1 MTSSPDR
8 SLLTR
13 SARYSAVPNR
23 SAGVVL
29 VLCVTLAGCHHGGN
43 SDAQPLTDGSPIVA
57 PSAPETAPT
66 IETSL
71 ALETF
76 DAAWQLVNDTHFDPH
91 HNGVDWLAV
100 RAELRP
106 RAETATTEKE
116 LRKAIGEML
125 SRLEQSHFALLPRE
139 AVDALDPVKLA
150 ASDASQSEQSDTD
163 ENADDVQSRPGDTGL
178 QVRIVD
184 QDIVVRKVQAGGPAD
199 EAGVKP
205 GWIVTRIGSVDV
217 TELFGKVP
225 DDLERRMARFYI
237 WQAVTSLLHG
247 DAGEEIQVEFLNE
260 LNEPI
265 EVALSRRPVPGT
277 PVKFGNLPTFFAHLE
292 SEQMIDEDGTTVG
305 VIRFNIWMTAI
316 AKPFHEAIDQ
326 FRSADGIVI
335 DLRGNPGGVGAM
347 AMGIAGH
354 FVNER
359 TTLGTL
365 TTRNTELRFI
375 SNPRRST
382 ANGERTE
389 PFDGPVAILV
399 DGQTGSTSEIFSGGM
414 QAIGRARIFGE
425 TSLGAALPAMMDRLP
440 NGDVLLHAFADYVD
454 ANGIRLEGRGVIP
467 NEEVAVSRGDL
478 LAGRDPTLSAAIAW
492 INQSSGGAD
501 HENDN

>member
-1 MTSSPDR
+1 M
-8 SLLTR
+8 
-13 SARYSAVPNR
+13 
-23 SAGVVL
+23 AGVVL
-29 VLCVTLAGCHHGGN
+29 VLCVTLAGCHHGEN
-43 SDAQPLTDGSPIVA
+43 YDAQPFTGDSPGIAASVPEA
-57 PSAPETAPT
+57 VPSIETA
-66 IETSL
+66 L

-76 DAAWQLVNDTHFDPH
+76 DAAWQLINDTHFDPH

-100 RAELRP
+100 GEELRP

-116 LRKAIGEML
+116 LRQVIGEML

-139 AVDALDPVKLA
+139 AVDALDPEKLV
-150 ASDASQSEQSDTD
+150 ASDAPQSEQSDASD
-163 ENADDVQSRPGDTGL
+163 KAEDVQSRPGDTGL
-178 QVRIVD
+178 EVCIVD
-184 QDIVVRKVQAGGPAD
+184 QDIMVRNVQGGGPAD

-205 GWIVTRIGSVDV
+205 GWVMKRIGAVDV
-217 TELFGKVP
+217 ADLFGDVP
-225 DDLERRMARFYI
+225 EDLERRMARFYI
-237 WQAVTSLLHG
+237 WRTVTSLLEG
-247 DAGEEIQVEFLNE
+247 DAGDEVEVEFLNE

-265 EVALSRRPVPGT
+265 EIDLSRRPVPGT

-292 SEQMIDEDGTTVG
+292 SEQFIDEDGTTVG

-326 FRSADGIVI
+326 FRGADGIVI

-354 FVNER
+354 FVNEK

-414 QAIGRARIFGE
+414 QSIGRARIFGE

-454 ANGIRLEGRGVIP
+454 ANGVRLEGRGVIP
-467 NEEVAVSRGDL
+467 EEEVAVSRSDL

-492 INQSSGGAD
+492 INQSSIGAVHEDD
-501 HENDN
+501 H

>member
-1 MTSSPDR
+1 MTCSPGR
-8 SLLTR
+8 SLPTGN
-13 SARYSAVPNR
+13 ARYCRSPNC
-23 SAGVVL
+23 STGVVL
-29 VLCVTLAGCHHGGN
+29 VLCATLAGCHHGGN
-43 SDAQPLTDGSPIVA
+43 HDAQPLTGDSPIVA
-57 PSAPETAPT
+57 PSAPESTPA

-76 DAAWQLVNDTHFDPH
+76 AAAWQLVNDTHFDPH

-106 RAETATTEKE
+106 RAETARTERE
-116 LRKAIGEML
+116 LRKVIGEML
-125 SRLEQSHFALLPRE
+125 SRLGQSHFALLPRE
-139 AVDALDPVKLA
+139 AVDALDPKKLA
-150 ASDASQSEQSDTD
+150 ASEAPRLEQAEASDKVE
-163 ENADDVQSRPGDTGL
+163 DVQSRPGNTGL
-178 QVRIVD
+178 EVRIVD
-184 QDIVVRKVQAGGPAD
+184 QDIVVRKVQVGGPAD

-205 GWIVTRIGSVDV
+205 GWVVTRVGSVDV
-217 TELFGKVP
+217 TDLFGKVP
-225 DDLERRMARFYI
+225 DDLDERMARFYL
-237 WQAVTSLLHG
+237 WRTVTSLLEGNAG
-247 DAGEEIQVEFLNE
+247 DEVEVEFLNE

-265 EVALSRRPVPGT
+265 EIALSRRPVPGT

-292 SEQMIDEDGTTVG
+292 SEQLIDEDGTTVG
-305 VIRFNIWMTAI
+305 MIRFNIWMTAI

-354 FVNER
+354 FVNEK

-414 QAIGRARIFGE
+414 QSIGRARIFGE

-454 ANGIRLEGRGVIP
+454 ANGVRLEGRGVIP
-467 NEEVAVSRGDL
+467 EEEVAVSRSDL

-492 INQSSGGAD
+492 INQSSIGAD

>member
-1 MTSSPDR
+1 MTCSP
-8 SLLTR
+8 SGFLLTR
-13 SARYSAVPNR
+13 KARYSRVPNC

-29 VLCVTLAGCHHGGN
+29 VLCVTLTGCHHGGN
-43 SDAQPLTDGSPIVA
+43 HDAQPLTGDSPIVA
-57 PSAPETAPT
+57 PSAPESAPS
-66 IETSL
+66 IETAL

-106 RAETATTEKE
+106 RAETARTQRE
-116 LRKAIGEML
+116 LRKTIGEML
-125 SRLEQSHFALLPRE
+125 SRLGQSHFALLPRE
-139 AVDALDPVKLA
+139 AVEALDPKKLA
-150 ASDASQSEQSDTD
+150 ASDRPQPEQSNAN
-163 ENADDVQSRPGDTGL
+163 ENAEDVQSRPGNTGL

-184 QDIVVRKVQAGGPAD
+184 QDIVVRKIQAGGPAE

-205 GWIVTRIGSVDV
+205 GWVVKRIGAVDV
-217 TELFGKVP
+217 ADLFGDVP
-225 DDLERRMARFYI
+225 EELERRMARFYI
-237 WQAVTSLLHG
+237 WRTVTFLLEG
-247 DAGEEIQVEFLNE
+247 DAGDEVEVEFLNE

-265 EVALSRRPVPGT
+265 EVPLSRRPIPGK

-292 SEQMIDEDGTTVG
+292 SEQMIDEDGTTIG

-335 DLRGNPGGVGAM
+335 DLRGNPGGVGGM

-354 FVNER
+354 FVNEK

-365 TTRNTELRFI
+365 TTRNTELKFI

-382 ANGERTE
+382 ANGKRTE

-467 NEEVAVSRGDL
+467 DEEVTVSRGDL

-492 INQSSGGAD
+492 INQSSVGTE
-501 HENDN
+501 HEDDN

>member
-1 MTSSPDR
+1 MTCSPSGSR
-8 SLLTR
+8 LTR
-13 SARYSAVPNR
+13 NARYSRVPNC

-29 VLCVTLAGCHHGGN
+29 VLCVTVAGCRHAGSH
-43 SDAQPLTDGSPIVA
+43 DAQPLAGDSPSVA
-57 PSAPETAPT
+57 PSAPESAPS
-66 IETSL
+66 IETAL

-76 DAAWQLVNDTHFDPH
+76 DAAWQLINDTHFDPD

-100 RAELRP
+100 RDEFRP
-106 RAETATTEKE
+106 KAETATTERK
-116 LRKAIGEML
+116 LRRVIGEML
-125 SRLEQSHFALLPRE
+125 ARLQQSHFALLPRE
-139 AVDALDPVKLA
+139 AVDALDPKKLA
-150 ASDASQSEQSDTD
+150 GPDAPQSERSDTD
-163 ENADDVQSRPGDTGL
+163 ENAQNVRSRPGDTGL
-178 QVRIVD
+178 GIRIIG
-184 QDIVVRKVQAGGPAD
+184 QDLVVTKVQAGGPAD

-205 GWIVTRIGSVDV
+205 GWIVKRIGAVDV
-217 TELFGKVP
+217 ADLFGDVP
-225 DDLERRMARFYI
+225 EDLERRMAQFYI
-237 WQAVTSLLHG
+237 WRTVTSLLEG
-247 DAGEEIQVEFLNE
+247 DAGDEVEVEFLNE

-265 EVALSRRPVPGT
+265 ELPLSRRPIPGT

-292 SEQMIDEDGTTVG
+292 SEQMIDADSTTVG

-316 AKPFHEAIDQ
+316 AKPFHEAVDQ
-326 FRSADGIVI
+326 FRTADGIVI
-335 DLRGNPGGVGAM
+335 DLRGNPGGVGGM

-354 FVNER
+354 FVNEK

-365 TTRNTELRFI
+365 TTRNTALKFI

-382 ANGERTE
+382 ANGARTE

-414 QAIGRARIFGE
+414 QSIGRARIFGE

-467 NEEVAVSRGDL
+467 DEEVPVSRGDL

-492 INQSSGGAD
+492 INQSSVGTD
-501 HENDN
+501 HEDDN